1 MNYAKTDMLEAKRQI
16 DSILHKL
23 RATVQTLEAKD
34 DPIRYK
40 SQITLATRRIAALEL
55 ANALI
60 EQELDATGCDG
71 EQKLV
76 GQMFSM
82 AQDLYQLQEIGRRA
96 RKDLSHDLVTLWRAS
111 VEATHLFLTKKDIDR
126 IETYVPQAIQD
137 VEHLVLAQG
146 CEGVLLGFMGVA
158 GRKIEML
165 FLHPAA
171 RRQGLGKRLI
181 EHAREHYDIREVDVN
196 EQNEQ
201 ARAFYEHMGF
211 VVVSRSETDD
221 TGDPFPILHMRMA

>member
-1 MNYAKTDMLEAKRQI
+1 MNYTKTDMLEAKRQI

-60 EQELDATGCDG
+60 EQ
-71 EQKLV
+71 KLV

-82 AQDLYQLQEIGRRA
+82 AQDLYQLQEIGRRN

-111 VEATHLFLTKKDIDR
+111 VEATHLFLTKEDIDR
-126 IETYVPQAIQD
+126 IETYVPQAIEE
-137 VEHLVLAQG
+137 VEHLVLVQD
-146 CEGVLLGFMGVA
+146 CEGVLLGFMGVV
-158 GRKIEML
+158 GQKIEML

-171 RRQGLGKRLI
+171 RGQGFGRRLI

-211 VVVSRSETDD
+211 VVVARSETDD
-221 TGDPFPILHMRMA
+221 AGDPFPILHMRMA